1 MGGDEFIVFVKL
13 GTDTTPNG
21 GWTGGKTTQL
31 HVSYDTSVRDVK
43 RLLQEKEGIPAKQQ
57 RLIFAGTQLH
67 SRRNLASYSIPR
79 ESTLVLVTRPPKG
92 GDDDDEP
99 EVEEMDEEAEDH
111 AEDEEAVARI
121 LQDELPRTGLQGP
134 WSTGGCSECWRCW

>member
-21 GWTGGKTTQL
+21 GWTGGKTAQL

-67 SRRNLASYSIPR
+67 SRRNLASYSIQR
-79 ESTLVLVTRPPKG
+79 ESTLVLVVRPPRG
-92 GDDDDEP
+92 GDDEP

>member
-1 MGGDEFIVFVKL
+1 MK
-13 GTDTTPNG
+13 
-21 GWTGGKTTQL
+21 Q
-31 HVSYDTSVRDVK
+31 
-43 RLLQEKEGIPAKQQ
+43 LLQEKEGIPAKQQ

-67 SRRNLASYSIPR
+67 SRRNLASYGIPR

-92 GDDDDEP
+92 GGDDDEP

-111 AEDEEAVARI
+111 AEDEEAVARN

-134 WSTGGCSECWRCW
+134 WSRGGCSECWRCW